1 MPATP
6 DDLFTYLSNLG
17 IAVTTATHA
26 PLFTVEDSKALR
38 GTIPG
43 GHSKNLFLK
52 DRDGRLF
59 LLVAEEETRVDL
71 KNLHLQIGARGR
83 LSFGS
88 PELLEEVWG
97 VRPGAVSPFGA
108 INDPEGR
115 VTVILDPHLVTNELV
130 NFHPLVNTMTTTISS
145 ADLIAFLR
153 ATGHDPLLIDPHASA

>member
-1 MPATP
+1 MKNTIDQFMWGYQTHVRASVR
-6 DDLFTYLSNLG
+6 YLANRVLERIG
-17 IAVTTATHA
+17 
-26 PLFTVEDSKALR
+26 
-38 GTIPG
+38 
-43 GHSKNLFLK
+43 
-52 DRDGRLF
+52 
-59 LLVAEEETRVDL
+59 AEEETRVDL